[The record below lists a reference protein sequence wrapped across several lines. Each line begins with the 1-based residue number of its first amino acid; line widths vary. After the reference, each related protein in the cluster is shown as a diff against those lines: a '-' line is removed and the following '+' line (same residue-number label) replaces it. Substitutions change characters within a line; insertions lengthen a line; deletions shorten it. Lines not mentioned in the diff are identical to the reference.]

1 MDNAK
6 RAALEATARNIRS
19 GVLEGVYNAGS
30 GHPGPGGA
38 RRRLSDLPGQGGR
51 PLRRVDEGGEAC
63 PHQGGWGRFNKVDFT
78 AYPSVSDGQRI
89 PRHPEDFGAWS
100 LTSGSNQ
107 RMELG
112 KVSPREEVVKLP
124 SLHL

>member
-1 MDNAK
+1 MP
-6 RAALEATARNIRS
+6 
-19 GVLEGVYNAGS
+19 AGS

-38 RRRLSDLPGQGGR
+38 LCPPRAGR
-51 PLRRVDEGGEAC
+51 VRVDEGGEAC
-63 PHQGGWGRFNKVDFT
+63 PHQGGWGRFNKADFT

-107 RMELG
+107 RMEPG
-112 KVSPREEVVKLP
+112 KVSPGEEVVKLP
-124 SLHL
+124 PLHL